1 MFIVGMLSWWYSRGW
16 VDQALLV
23 RERIVRTMDYFSV
36 DLLLKTLFAPYR
48 QIGASHVDGS
58 LGVKWRAFVDRTVS
72 RVIGSIVRTIL
83 IVIGSVAVI
92 LHSIAGAVVLVLW
105 GAVPLLPLI
114 GLLLFLSGW
123 VPYAWS

>member
-16 VDQALLV
+16 IDQALLV

-48 QIGASHVDGS
+48 QIGASRVDGS

-72 RVIGSIVRTIL
+72 RVIGSIVRAIL

-92 LHSIAGAVVLVLW
+92 LHSILGAVVLVLW

-123 VPYAWS
+123 VPYVWN